1 MKTLTRDD
9 VPDTFDP
16 ALLELSME
24 ICADAISA
32 ADRAG
37 NDSMRP
43 TLRSC
48 QSQLVRRLYKLE
60 MPNAAGA
67 GRGTQKIE

>member
-32 ADRAG
+32 ATRAG
-37 NDSMRP
+37 IESMRP
-43 TLRSC
+43 TRL
-48 QSQLVRRLYKLE
+48 QLQLSECSWCSRLYKIE
-60 MPNAAGA
+60 VPNAAQSA
-67 GRGTQKIE
+67 